1 MKIGK
6 ILFVTSA
13 VLFAVAGCKSQFDA
27 LLNSNDVDAKYK
39 AAFAYFND
47 GKYKKAADLFES
59 LSVLVGGSPQDDTVQ
74 FYWGLSNYRYKDYY
88 TAETNFKNFLNRY
101 PNSPFSENA
110 EFLRLD
116 CLYKATNRWALDQTA
131 TYQAIVAIN
140 EYRMSHPASVHT
152 AVCKRMLD
160 DLNERLDRKAYE
172 AAYLYYKMEE
182 YKSARVAFRNILK
195 DDADNVYREK
205 ILYYTAMSSYK
216 YASMSVKEKQ
226 KERFMTF
233 VDDYFNFVGE
243 YPDSDYKKELDGLY
257 SKAKEKI

>member
-1 MKIGK
+1 MKIAK
-6 ILFVTSA
+6 VFLAAALSLA
-13 VLFAVAGCKSQFDA
+13 CMAGCKSQFEA
-27 LLNSNDVDAKYK
+27 LLNSNDVDAKYT
-39 AAFAYFND
+39 AAFKYFNE

-59 LSVLVGGSPQDDTVQ
+59 MSVLVSGTPQDDTVQ
-74 FYWGLSNYRYKDYY
+74 FYRGMSNYRNKDYY
-88 TAETNFKNFLNRY
+88 TAETNFKNFMDKFPR
-101 PNSPFSENA
+101 SPFTETA

-116 CLYKATNRWALDQTA
+116 CLYKATNRWALDQGP
-131 TYQAIVAIN
+131 TYTAIVAIN
-140 EYRMSHPASVHT
+140 EYRMAHPTSVHT
-152 AVCKRMLD
+152 AICKRMLD

-195 DDADNVYREK
+195 DDADNIYREK

-216 YASMSVKEKQ
+216 YANLSVRAKQ
-226 KERFMTF
+226 KERYMVF

-243 YPDSDYKKELDGLY
+243 YPESSYKKDLDDLY